1 MLIFNFL
8 GIRVQREH
16 QNLGWGW
23 CWSQG
28 RHLFLFC
35 LRADWWSGTLL
46 WATWRAL
53 PYKPSC
59 PLLWLLE
66 HPLSIPLCTSEV
78 SSAPRKHSA
87 HMCSLWLDV
96 HATRPAYQLKHCSW
110 FSSWTAGWR
119 TGCILGT
126 ALFTTTL
133 GKYQLGG
140 NLISRNSILIT
151 TGDKRDDSHL
161 IFFTK
166 F

>member
-1 MLIFNFL
+1 MLVSRKTLVFMLPSGRLVLWNLTVGNLRSITLQTFMSSTLTFRTPPFYPFL
-8 GIRVQREH
+8 LAG
-16 QNLGWGW
+16 
-23 CWSQG
+23 
-28 RHLFLFC
+28 
-35 LRADWWSGTLL
+35 
-46 WATWRAL
+46 
-53 PYKPSC
+53 
-59 PLLWLLE
+59 
-66 HPLSIPLCTSEV
+66 TSEV

-110 FSSWTAGWR
+110 SSPWTAGWR
-119 TGCILGT
+119 TGWILGT

-151 TGDKRDDSHL
+151 TGGKRDKSHL